1 MHDHISV
8 SQVSSWTWSLD
19 EDLAFYEQAGISNV
33 GIAYRKLVATGDPAG
48 AARRVVDAGL
58 RVTNLLVPGPFTL
71 DRPERWGEQKNTLG
85 EAIDVALLL
94 RPEVVVLTT
103 GPAGP
108 LQWERAADAFE
119 EVVRPTIAECERE
132 NLPLAIEHTHALR
145 ADVGFV
151 HTLRDAVE
159 LAWRL
164 GIGVCLEVNAAWT
177 ERNLGGTI
185 ASAID
190 VISLVQLSDYA
201 IGTHTTPDRL
211 VPGDGDIPLG
221 RIVAQLLDAGYDGVF
236 DIEVIGPRIEE
247 EGYGPAIERSVHR
260 VVRLLEP
267 PDEDAVVLELDH
279 FRDASDAT

>member
-1 MHDHISV
+1 
-8 SQVSSWTWSLD
+8 
-19 EDLAFYEQAGISNV
+19 
-33 GIAYRKLVATGDPAG
+33 
-48 AARRVVDAGL
+48 VVDAGL

-71 DRPERWGEQKNTLG
+71 DQPEGWGEQKASLG

-108 LQWERAADAFE
+108 LPWERAADAFE
-119 EVVRPTIAECERE
+119 EVIRPTIAECERE

-164 GIGVCLEVNAAWT
+164 GTGVCFEVNAAWT

-190 VISLVQLSDYA
+190 IISLVQVSDYA
-201 IGTHTTPDRL
+201 IGTNTTPDRL
-211 VPGDGDIPLG
+211 VPGDGDIPLA
-221 RIVAQLLDAGYDGVF
+221 RIVTQLLDAGYAGVF
-236 DIEVIGPRIEE
+236 DIELVGPRIDD
-247 EGYGPAIERSVHR
+247 EGYGPAIERSIER
-260 VVRLLEP
+260 VLELLEP
-267 PDEDAVVLELDH
+267 PEEDAVVLELDQ